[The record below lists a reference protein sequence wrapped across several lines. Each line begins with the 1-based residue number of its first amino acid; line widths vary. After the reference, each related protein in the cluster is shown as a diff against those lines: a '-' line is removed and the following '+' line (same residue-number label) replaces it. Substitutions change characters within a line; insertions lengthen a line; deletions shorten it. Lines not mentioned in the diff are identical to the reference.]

1 MAIVDLFSKRLAR
14 REGKSEQL
22 YIYDDVPQK
31 LRQQIWYIFKNS
43 GLGTEESI
51 CKTLDSILCEEYGM
65 EHLVE
70 DCFACTDSCSE
81 DLYTFFIR
89 IANPLQALDVIELI
103 GRSIKRLNRSYG
115 SLSCEQREEFLEG
128 INIRFKENGVGY
140 QLENGYLVR
149 LDSTYMHSEVVKPAI
164 SLLSNDKFKG
174 ALDEYMKAHQYYK
187 NSDNSAC
194 LNECLKAFEST
205 MKIICKAKGWS
216 YDETDP
222 AKELIS
228 TCFANNLIPSYMQN
242 QFNNLRDLLGSGVPT
257 NRNKNSA
264 HGQGSEIK
272 NIPASL
278 ARYTLNLTGSNIIF
292 LIEQSG
298 L

>member
-1 MAIVDLFSKRLAR
+1 MAIIDLFSKRLAR
-14 REGKSEQL
+14 SENKGGQL

-31 LRQQIWYIFKNS
+31 LRQQIWYIFKKS
-43 GLGTEESI
+43 GFGTKESI
-51 CKTLDSILCEEYGM
+51 CKILYEILCEENGVAC
-65 EHLVE
+65 LVE
-70 DCFACTDSCSE
+70 NLYTQSISVE
-81 DLYTFFIR
+81 LYTFFIG
-89 IANPLQALDVIELI
+89 IANPLQALDIIELI
-103 GRSIKRLNRSYG
+103 GRSIYKMTHPYVN
-115 SLSCEQREEFLEG
+115 LSCEKREELINE
-128 INIRFKENGVGY
+128 INIRFKENGIGY
-140 QLENGYLVR
+140 QFENGYLVR

-174 ALDEYMKAHQYYK
+174 ALDEYMKAHRYYK

-216 YDETDP
+216 YSEKDT
-222 AKELIS
+222 ASGLIA
-228 TCFANNLIPSYMQN
+228 TCFENKLIPSYMQN
-242 QFNNLRDLLGSGVPT
+242 QFNSLRVLLGSGVPT
-257 NRNKNSA
+257 NRNKNSG
-264 HGQGSEIK
+264 HGQGSEIR

-278 ARYTLNLTGSNIIF
+278 ARYTLNLAGSNIIF